1 MPWYTTIGA
10 CARQLMQASSV
21 KYSFIPVNAAGNYS
35 MAGCRQCRSSKLGL
49 RRAIVRLS
57 AAVDLLENKNG

>member
-21 KYSFIPVNAAGNYS
+21 KYSFILVELGIYS
-35 MAGCRQCRSSKLGL
+35 MAGCRQCRSSKLGPC
-49 RRAIVRLS
+49 RAIVRLS
-57 AAVDLLENKNG
+57 AAVDLFENNNG